1 MKIRITHTDP
11 QNAAWSVES
20 ESMPGTSYSV
30 TYYQRGPDNEIWRC
44 TCPSRKRPC
53 KHILAIQNAYE
64 CACDMDVARTTG
76 GWADMEA
83 AEHDAW
89 NGTRNTGMWRR
100 IPDAVRG
107 AYRTANTPAAGADAL
122 AEHIQ
127 HHVLPDAQREDWTF
141 DRDRCYAAK
150 SALRA
155 AATRAAV
162 PGDAAALIA
171 AVALLRQA
179 DLVSGPS
186 DGPPAGVD
194 LPALVSALDP
204 YRLTDE
210 QIRALQPLVKYG
222 QSTTTW
228 QRAIRVPTQEE
239 HWAAYCDA
247 TDEDAL
253 RASVQAAAPL
263 RASSRVLTTTEYRR
277 GMCTQRLVCSWT
289 VAKHL
294 EYSTRQYEP
303 VRYEGPFE
311 GIPTHIYAD
320 TKNVFWL
327 ATQRVEVL

>member
-107 AYRTANTPAAGADAL
+107 AYRTADTPAAFATAL

-127 HHVLPDAQREDWTF
+127 YHALPDARREDWAF
-141 DRDRCYAAK
+141 DRDRCYAEKAK
-150 SALRA
+150 LRA
-155 AATRAAV
+155 AAGRWAEQGDPTSLIVAA
-162 PGDAAALIA
+162 D
-171 AVALLRQA
+171 LLREA
-179 DLVSGPS
+179 DRVFGPS

-194 LPALVSALDP
+194 LPTPVGALDP
-204 YRLTDE
+204 RTLTDAE
-210 QIRALQPLVKYG
+210 IRALQPHVEYG
-222 QSTTTW
+222 LSTTW
-228 QRAIRVPTQEE
+228 QRAIRLPTPEE
-239 HWAAYCDA
+239 VQQACWDAA
-247 TDEDAL
+247 DEDAL
-253 RASVQAAAPL
+253 RAAVQAAAPL
-263 RASSRVLTTTEYRR
+263 RAAARALTPLEYRR
-277 GMCTQRLVCSWT
+277 GICTQRLVCT
-289 VAKHL
+289 YTAEKHR
-294 EYSTRQYEP
+294 EYRARGYEP

-311 GIPTHIYAD
+311 GIPTHVYENA
-320 TKNVFWL
+320 KNVFWL